1 MDTKITG
8 EMATPIDRYAALD
21 DENGRVFVAYS
32 PFGVSALRPAKD
44 AATFEAWFRMRIGRP
59 LERAVALPTELANA
73 LLEHLHVRD
82 CQVPLDLRAST
93 DFERKVL
100 LKTGAIPWGET
111 RTYGWIAREIG
122 EPGAAKEVGVALSE
136 NPILYLIPCHRVVR
150 SDGSLA
156 WYAGGGVQAKRRL
169 LMREGYA
176 PAGG

>member
-1 MDTKITG
+1 MDAEISG
-8 EMATPIDRYAALD
+8 EMVTSLDRYAALD

-44 AATFEAWFRMRIGRP
+44 AATFEAWFRMRIGRR
-59 LERAVALPTELANA
+59 LERVAALPTGLASA
-73 LLEHLHVRD
+73 IREHLHVRD
-82 CQVPLDLRAST
+82 CTVPLDLRSST

-100 LKTGAIPWGET
+100 LKTRTIPWGET
-111 RTYGWIAREIG
+111 RTYGWIAWEIG
-122 EPGAAKEVGVALSE
+122 EPRSAKDVGVALSE

-156 WYAGGGVQAKRRL
+156 GYAGGGVQAKRKL

-176 PAGG
+176 SAGG

>member
-1 MDTKITG
+1 MDTEISG
-8 EMATPIDRYAALD
+8 EMVAPLDRYAALD
-21 DENGRVFVAYS
+21 DENGPVFVAYS

-44 AATFEAWFRMRIGRP
+44 PATFEAWFRMRIGRP
-59 LERAVALPTELANA
+59 LERVAALPSELANA
-73 LLEHLHVRD
+73 IHEHLHVRD
-82 CQVPLDLRAST
+82 CPVPLDLRAST

-100 LKTGAIPWGET
+100 LKTRTIPWGET
-111 RTYGWIAREIG
+111 RTYAWIAREIG
-122 EPGAAKEVGVALSE
+122 EPGEAKDVGAALSE

-156 WYAGGGVQAKRRL
+156 GYAGGGVQAKRKL